1 MLRRTL
7 IFAAA
12 CAVFAGA
19 LTIILAILDIISFQE
34 LRQNLR
40 KLLAVIAVSAIAIL
54 LLQKLFGLATQGSP
68 EKHNTLQ
75 PPGPAPTK
83 EDEVKKPNKEQS

>member
-1 MLRRTL
+1 MFKRTL

-19 LTIILAILDIISFQE
+19 LIIILAILDIISFQE
-34 LRQNLR
+34 LRKNLR

-54 LLQKLFGLATQGSP
+54 LLQKLFVLATQGSP
-68 EKHNTLQ
+68 GKRNTLQ
-75 PPGPAPTK
+75 SPGPSPTK
-83 EDEVKKPNKEQS
+83 EDEVKKHNKEQS

>member
-1 MLRRTL
+1 MFRRTL

-12 CAVFAGA
+12 CAVFVGA
-19 LTIILAILDIISFQE
+19 ITIILAILDIISFQV

-54 LLQKLFGLATQGSP
+54 LLQKLFWLATQGSP
-68 EKHNTLQ
+68 EKHITLQ
-75 PPGPAPTK
+75 PPGPMPTK
-83 EDEVKKPNKEQS
+83 EDEVKKHNKEQS